1 MRKWNSV
8 NGFEYSNKLELAKG
22 CKSYSDFLHIFPFE
36 TSIGEDVMGYKSDTD
51 IESSPVDTQFLFRSK
66 KMSGEIGVNIDD
78 LLKEEI
84 KSKDIDG
91 VPHKISRT
99 FTDSSVEEWNVT
111 NNGFPEEIMDNQD
124 ASVLEEF
131 YCESKSNIATFS
143 KFVNN
148 LFENPEGR
156 LTNLQRI
163 AIILYTCFET
173 YRTIISSFLTVF
185 VPQKCGGYSCSIL
198 ENIIPKDD
206 IEIAAISINTFMAF
220 YFCILFM
227 IESTRET
234 IVKKY
239 LTYDKSYAT
248 NKEYLI
254 KMLSSMKENE
264 RNEMFRLNAVY
275 RGFAQGLLIFFFIN
289 AGISCVVIQKNYLN
303 NTTSTVFITNM
314 FFTVNRIHKALK
326 ITSSGEYNIYS
337 TYRSDN
343 LIYNRYRGELMHDRP
358 PGIIF
363 PYVYKFIQMYSDK
376 AKN

>member
-1 MRKWNSV
+1 MRKCNSV
-8 NGFEYSNKLELAKG
+8 NGIEYSNKLELVK
-22 CKSYSDFLHIFPFE
+22 CRKSYSDFLHIFPFE
-36 TSIGEDVMGYKSDTD
+36 MPTD
-51 IESSPVDTQFLFRSK
+51 EEVI
-66 KMSGEIGVNIDD
+66 SGKNDNFHTKQMNLEIGVNIDD

-84 KSKDIDG
+84 ELNEIEGGFHSSNVSLGNLPKL
-91 VPHKISRT
+91 SRT
-99 FTDSSVEEWNVT
+99 FTESSIEEWNVT
-111 NNGFPEEIMDNQD
+111 NNRFPEETIDNQD
-124 ASVLEEF
+124 KSDLEDF
-131 YCESKSNIATFS
+131 YSELKSNNATFS
-143 KFVNN
+143 NFVNN

-156 LTNLQRI
+156 LTNMQRI
-163 AIILYTCFET
+163 AIIIYTCFET

-185 VPQKCGGYSCSIL
+185 VPQNCGGYSCSIL

-239 LTYDKSYAT
+239 LTNDKSYTT
-248 NKEYLI
+248 NKGYLI

-264 RNEMFRLNAVY
+264 RNEMFTMNAVY

-314 FFTVNRIHKALK
+314 FFTINRIHKALK

-337 TYRSDN
+337 TYRSEN
-343 LIYNRYRGELMHDRP
+343 LIYNRYRGELMHNRP
-358 PGIIF
+358 PGIIV
-363 PYVYKFIQMYSDK
+363 PYIYKYIQFYSDK

>member
-8 NGFEYSNKLELAKG
+8 NGFEYSNKPELEKG

-36 TSIGEDVMGYKSDTD
+36 TSIGEEEVMSDKNST
-51 IESSPVDTQFLFRSK
+51 FRTK
-66 KMSGEIGVNIDD
+66 QMNREIGVNIDD
-78 LLKEEI
+78 LLKEETELN
-84 KSKDIDG
+84 DIEG
-91 VPHKISRT
+91 GFHSPHASLGNLPKLSRT
-99 FTDSSVEEWNVT
+99 FTDSSIEDWNVT
-111 NNGFPEEIMDNQD
+111 NNGFPEEIIDNQD
-124 ASVLEEF
+124 TLVVEDF

-227 IESTRET
+227 IESTREA

-248 NKEYLI
+248 NKGYLI
-254 KMLSSMKENE
+254 KMLSTMKENE
-264 RNEMFRLNAVY
+264 RNEMFTLNAVY

-314 FFTVNRIHKALK
+314 FFTINRIHKALK

-337 TYRSDN
+337 TYRSEN

-363 PYVYKFIQMYSDK
+363 PYVYKCIQMYSDK